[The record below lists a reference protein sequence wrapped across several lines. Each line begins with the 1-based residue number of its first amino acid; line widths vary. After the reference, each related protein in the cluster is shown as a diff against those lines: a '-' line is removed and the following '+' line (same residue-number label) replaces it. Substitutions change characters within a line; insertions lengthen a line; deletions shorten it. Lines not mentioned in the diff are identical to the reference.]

1 MDNEILRI
9 THCADIQVKDRN
21 IPLFKPS
28 ESMLKEI
35 EQYLEKEKIQIHIIS
50 GDLFEF
56 VNAND
61 SERKLIYNHIA
72 RLIAIDT
79 LEEIIIIAGN
89 HDLMKENKAQYSLD
103 SEQKDLNPVVL
114 FTDVA
119 KYFDSEK
126 VRYFSTSGIY
136 NSNVKPEIQYCV
148 YSLEDTE
155 GWDNLKLQ
163 VKPGI
168 TFCLYHA
175 MIQEYVDSV
184 KLPVRPD
191 IYNKLSNMSLFPD
204 NSIIAAGDI
213 HKTLCF
219 ESDGNK
225 KFFYP
230 GSTMQHTFGEGTYIN
245 VGNEYSI
252 KNADN
257 KYLMEYSINKQATN
271 INQVV
276 CYSKELKDYI
286 SYVTITLD
294 STVPYTVIKNLLQTN
309 LNFRA
314 GIDSTII
321 RIKSSNIFIS
331 KEKEIYGIIR
341 DFCPSARIEFEY
353 DKFIQQQTYSG
364 NSVLQEVIEQKAEEI
379 RNEQTSTD
387 TNANMATGNLDNL
400 LLSEEQL
407 SKLFDSVLI
416 KLVQGVSDSFD
427 DAITEKDIQSEIL
440 SLFQT
445 ELHKTTEQSSA
456 RYNIK
461 FKSIETN
468 GFMFLGANRID
479 LDIPGIVR
487 ILGTNGIGKTTLYRM
502 IRWTINGMA
511 FENMAQN
518 QVVKNNLLVF
528 NNKLI
533 DNDFVMNKMSLDING
548 QEVVISRMVTRTW
561 KQNTTDEQKL
571 EQNWM
576 DYIANVKRDFKLDI
590 VAINGEIKTYIGE
603 QAEKTVLRWFG
614 STVDNILFLNQAKIE
629 TILKSNPDKLNELIL
644 QYIGVDYL
652 KKLEDNLEQAKE
664 TLMSIDKPKRN
675 REAIHEA
682 IVDTDLFI
690 DKVLSDL
697 KDKTIQVQTYE
708 ENQTKLETVI
718 QQYNDSL
725 INIGNIPEQ
734 IHEIEAEYNL
744 NVITLNA
751 LEENDLTEK
760 EYKTFDMEIPVLDTT
775 TISNHE
781 KSLNNITSDI
791 EKHQT
796 TITNLVKKKHDH
808 SVTIDAVMTQVITTA
823 EEELSSIVKLE
834 TFNNKQISDIYVKC
848 ADYYLDI
855 INQLK
860 TKEEEKF
867 QLKVKLL
874 QSNTT
879 SNQRLLSI
887 KEELESG
894 VCVTCKRPFDADVE
908 SYDNHKKQLLAE
920 EQALQILIDTNNIE
934 IRVFDEWFD
943 RVSSIKEKQAAQE
956 RLARQEKYIIFESDN
971 KTIQQYK
978 TIIDAM
984 IVNQEEIV
992 KEKNDKQIFISK
1004 ASNIGLIKYNNYE
1017 CLIVTA
1023 DVVNLIEVQKDLEQA
1038 ILSENEC
1045 INVCEQ
1051 NQKTIETKIT
1061 TIKQLYTEALELY
1074 NTTVDEV
1081 RKFNDSV
1088 VLHNNSIKEIKYKI
1102 DSVTNKQEVLSLNNK
1117 ILTTKLVTY
1126 NELLEKRETKT
1137 IDKQKLTEE
1146 LTQLRRDINSLNIK
1160 KTSYDNVK
1168 RDLQTEYDNFIK
1180 YTKNNI
1186 IWKIYQKMIKS
1197 NFKDIVFEYYRNYL
1211 NNTLNYLLSDVNFKL
1226 YWDKNSELTM
1236 IQCNSGIVT
1245 YQSVQQT
1252 SGMEITFLGLS
1263 LLYTI
1268 HVLNVKNS
1276 VSHIF
1281 LDELSGTLNKGKELS
1296 YSASDYQQLF
1306 ILILSKFTNKTIFII
1321 DHSIDNLFETVCYEV
1336 VPKTKYSEYVKRA

>member
-35 EQYLEKEKIQIHIIS
+35 EQYLKKEKIQIHIIS

-56 VNAND
+56 VSAND

-136 NSNVKPEIQYCV
+136 NSNVKSDIQYCV

-155 GWDNLKLQ
+155 GWNDLKLQ
-163 VKPGI
+163 VKSGI

-219 ESDGNK
+219 ESEGNK

-252 KNADN
+252 KNSDN
-257 KYLMEYSINKQATN
+257 KYLMEYSINKQATH

-294 STVPYTVIKNLLQTN
+294 STVPYNVIKNLLQTN

-314 GIDSTII
+314 GIDSTFI

-331 KEKEIYGIIR
+331 KEKEIYGIVR

-364 NSVLQEVIEQKAEEI
+364 NSVLQEVIEQKAEDI
-379 RNEQTSTD
+379 RNEQSD
-387 TNANMATGNLDNL
+387 TNMATGNLDNL

-407 SKLFDSVLI
+407 SKLFDSVLV

-427 DAITEKDIQSEIL
+427 DSITEKDIQTEIL

-445 ELHKTTEQSSA
+445 ELHKTAEQSSA

-502 IRWTINGMA
+502 IRWTITGMA

-548 QEVVISRMVTRTW
+548 QEVVISRIVTRTW

-576 DYIANVKRDFKLDI
+576 DYIANVKRDFRLDI
-590 VAINGEIKTYIGE
+590 VAINGEIKTYIGD

-664 TLMSIDKPKRN
+664 ILMSVDKPKRN

-682 IVDTDLFI
+682 KIDAQIYI
-690 DKVLSDL
+690 DKVNHDL
-697 KDKTIQVQTYE
+697 RERGNEILTYE
-708 ENQTKLETVI
+708 INHKAIDDVI
-718 QQYNDSL
+718 QKHNDEL
-725 INIGNIPEQ
+725 IAFGDIHKQ
-734 IHEIEAEYNL
+734 IDSKTNEFKL
-744 NVITLNA
+744 NVISLNKYECVD
-751 LEENDLTEK
+751 LEEKEKKIFDKEKPILDNKQITESEGK
-760 EYKTFDMEIPVLDTT
+760 
-775 TISNHE
+775 
-781 KSLNNITSDI
+781 ITLIKSDI
-791 EKHQT
+791 EKHQSN
-796 TITNLVKKKHDH
+796 IGSLELLKNAHVL
-808 SVTIDAVMTQVITTA
+808 TIDKTA
-823 EEELSSIVKLE
+823 NSIIEKSNEELSAIVKLE
-834 TFNNKQISDIYVKC
+834 ESNNKQISEIYIMV
-848 ADYYLDI
+848 ADYFKN
-855 INQLK
+855 INSQLK
-860 TKEEEKF
+860 TKSEEKF
-867 QLKVKLL
+867 QQKVAVVENIRKA
-874 QSNTT
+874 
-879 SNQRLLSI
+879 
-887 KEELESG
+887 KERITQINEQLESG
-894 VCVTCKRPFDADVE
+894 ICPTCKRPFEEDLKTFEKHKIELLSEKTKLSDNIVMYEADIVV
-908 SYDNHKKQLLAE
+908 YN
-920 EQALQILIDTNNIE
+920 
-934 IRVFDEWFD
+934 EWFD
-943 RVSSIKEKQAAQE
+943 KFRKVSDKQADLE
-956 RLARQEKYIIFESDN
+956 RLATLEKYNVFETDN
-971 KTIQQYK
+971 KTLLQYK
-978 TIIDAM
+978 TIIDGLL
-984 IVNQEEIV
+984 VNREEIT
-992 KEKNDKQIFISK
+992 KEKNDKNLFIAQARQITNIKFSNYEIPFILTELLEVR
-1004 ASNIGLIKYNNYE
+1004 NLIVEQQDLDTKLKVYSDAILLCNTNLEQFELIITKTKQEYTDALEIYNNE
-1017 CLIVTA
+1017 AEELHKANELI
-1023 DVVNLIEVQKDLEQA
+1023 DV
-1038 ILSENEC
+1038 
-1045 INVCEQ
+1045 
-1051 NQKTIETKIT
+1051 
-1061 TIKQLYTEALELY
+1061 
-1074 NTTVDEV
+1074 
-1081 RKFNDSV
+1081 
-1088 VLHNNSIKEIKYKI
+1088 HNNSVKDIKRNIESI
-1102 DSVTNKQEVLSLNNK
+1102 N
-1117 ILTTKLVTY
+1117 
-1126 NELLEKRETKT
+1126 
-1137 IDKQKLTEE
+1137 DKQKVISNEIALLESKKPMYEE
-1146 LTQLRRDINSLNIK
+1146 LIQKRDNKKIEKENLETELKQLRSDINSLNIK
-1160 KTSYDNVK
+1160 KVSYENQLN
-1168 RDLQTEYDNFIK
+1168 DLNKEYDNFIK
-1180 YTKNNI
+1180 YMKNNI

-1197 NFKDIVFEYYRNYL
+1197 SFKDIVFEYYRNYL

-1336 VPKTKYSEYVKRA
+1336 VPKTNYSEYVKRD